1 MPSTA
6 DLIID
11 DKIKVL
17 VFGEFKSGKTWG
29 ALTFPRPNVIDFDHG
44 IRTLLNPEF
53 VKKYGVKQIQYFQ
66 PTRNLDGQGVPK
78 DYNAFDAACKYF
90 DDWMTPT
97 KHDQFDTWVIDS
109 ATTLIDAGTDKA
121 IMLLGSS
128 SFKGGGS
135 NTYSEAKQTG
145 LVIPKL
151 QDYGAER
158 SMTEQFVR
166 MLLDSD
172 KHVVLI
178 CHERTKTDA
187 SGATD
192 AVGPLLTG
200 KSQQD
205 IPIMFDEVYRLV
217 TMPVGIETK
226 RTLKT
231 LPYGHVKC
239 GSRLGVPTD
248 TEWAF
253 ENLSKIMAAI
263 RADQKAL
270 LAGNQPAPPQA
281 TTPPAVKQ
289 GA

>member
-17 VFGEFKSGKTWG
+17 IFGEYKSGKTWG

-44 IRTLLNPEF
+44 ISTLLNPEF
-53 VKKYGVKQIQYFQ
+53 VKQYGVKQVQYFQ
-66 PTRNLDGQGVPK
+66 PVRNLDSKGVPK

-90 DDWMTPT
+90 DDWMVAG
-97 KHDQFDTWVIDS
+97 KREQFDTWVVDS
-109 ATTLIDAGTDKA
+109 ATTLIDTGTDKA

-128 SFKGGGS
+128 TFKGAGS
-135 NTYSEAKQTG
+135 QTYNEAKSSG
-145 LVIPKL
+145 LVVPKK

-166 MLLDSD
+166 MILDSG

-178 CHERTKTDA
+178 CHERINSTDDGTTT
-187 SGATD
+187 SI
-192 AVGPLLTG
+192 GPLLTG

-205 IPIMFDEVYRLV
+205 IPIMFNEVYRLV
-217 TMPVGIETK
+217 TKPVGLETK
-226 RTLKT
+226 RLLQTA
-231 LPYGHVKC
+231 PIGHVKV
-239 GSRLGVPTD
+239 GSRLGVSTD
-248 TEWAF
+248 TEWNY
-253 ENLSKIMAAI
+253 ESLSKIMAAI
-263 RADQKAL
+263 RADQRAL
-270 LAGNQPAPPQA
+270 LAGNQPALSQA
-281 TTPPAVKQ
+281 TILPAVKQ